1 MAFRNILITRQ
12 PEQSVDF
19 VNLLSRNLF
28 YPFLLPMIET
38 SGLNFNV
45 RKKVYDFII
54 FSSINAVKYF
64 MDKSDARAIKYIAV
78 GSKTAEFLKNYG
90 IDAIVPQ
97 GEFSADGLIDYFKN
111 IDVKDKNILIPVPE
125 THSDKFKNY
134 LITNGAL
141 VETVVIYKTSKI
153 KYEEGYVKN
162 FIAEN
167 KIDTVVFASPSAAE
181 SFFMNFHEDSF
192 INKLNFISIGK
203 TTYNFLKN
211 SLNIDSYYPEEY
223 TIYGVVLL
231 LQELRRT
238 K

>member
-1 MAFRNILITRQ
+1 
-12 PEQSVDF
+12 
-19 VNLLSRNLF
+19 
-28 YPFLLPMIET
+28 
-38 SGLNFNV
+38 
-45 RKKVYDFII
+45 
-54 FSSINAVKYF
+54 

-162 FIAEN
+162 FITEN